1 MEFSMEIVAV
11 VAKVVVVEV
20 EDKTFINTCLP
31 TLSHRMAHKAEKH
44 YEKKQES
51 T

>member
-1 MEFSMEIVAV
+1 MEFSMEVVAV
-11 VAKVVVVEV
+11 VVVVEV
-20 EDKTFINTCLP
+20 EDKTFINTCVP

-44 YEKKQES
+44 YEKNRNQLEL